1 MTIAAD
7 SSPRRDPAEFTRWTM
22 CLLIVIALHCGAFLL
37 ITRHR
42 DPFQPVGT
50 PPAAVIIDL
59 TPAPAAALPEPTPP
73 VEPTPPEP
81 EPRLQ
86 PEPEPAMP
94 VVEPSPAP
102 HPPVVLPAPQ
112 PPKPKPK
119 AKPVERP
126 PVQQHEPA
134 VVPAPAAPAAPAPP
148 AAFQA
153 PPGPAPSN
161 ANLRATWQAQLLSWL
176 ERHKRYPRVAQEQRQ
191 QGVASLRFALDRQG
205 RILSFRL
212 DKSSGF
218 TLLDEE
224 VLELIQ
230 RAQPVPAPPP
240 EIPGDRIEVLVPVA
254 FSLKRAGL

>member
-7 SSPRRDPAEFTRWTM
+7 PFARRDSPEFARWTA
-22 CLLIVIALHCGAFLL
+22 CLLIVLALHGAAFLL
-37 ITRHR
+37 IVRHR
-42 DPFQPVGT
+42 APFEPVGL

-59 TPAPAAALPEPTPP
+59 APAPPAAQPEVLPTPEPIPP
-73 VEPTPPEP
+73 QPEQLAPPEP
-81 EPRLQ
+81 EPVI
-86 PEPEPAMP
+86 PEI
-94 VVEPSPAP
+94 EPSPAL
-102 HPPVVLPAPQ
+102 HPPVVLPKPQ
-112 PPKPKPK
+112 SSKPKLK

-126 PVQQHEPA
+126 PVPQPIAPVPA
-134 VVPAPAAPAAPAPP
+134 VPAPVAPAAPAPS
-148 AAFQA
+148 
-153 PPGPAPSN
+153 APSN
-161 ANLRATWQAQLLSWL
+161 PNVRATWQAQLLSWL

-191 QGVASLRFALDRQG
+191 QGVARLHFALDRQG
-205 RILSFRL
+205 RVLSFRL

-254 FSLKRAGL
+254 FSLKRAGF

>member
-7 SSPRRDPAEFTRWTM
+7 SFPRRDAAELTRWTT
-22 CLLIVIALHCGAFLL
+22 CLLIVIALHCGALL
-37 ITRHR
+37 LLLRHR
-42 DPFQPVGT
+42 VPLEPLGA
-50 PPAAVIIDL
+50 PPAAVMIDL
-59 TPAPAAALPEPTPP
+59 ASVAPAARHEAAPPAEPTPP
-73 VEPTPPEP
+73 QAEQLVPPEP
-81 EPRLQ
+81 V
-86 PEPEPAMP
+86 PAP

-102 HPPVVLPAPQ
+102 HPAVVLPVPQ

-119 AKPVERP
+119 AKPVERL
-126 PVQQHEPA
+126 PVQQREPA
-134 VVPAPAAPAAPAPP
+134 VLPAPIAPVAPAPP
-148 AAFQA
+148 APSPVPA
-153 PPGPAPSN
+153 GPAPSAVN
-161 ANLRATWQAQLLSWL
+161 VRATWQAQLLAWL

-205 RILSFRL
+205 RVLSFRL

-240 EIPGDRIEVLVPVA
+240 EIPGDRIEVAVPVA
-254 FSLKRAGL
+254 FMLKKGGL